1 MTHIGRVRSTN
12 EDSAAAMLPPN
23 APAGCGGLLIV
34 CDGMGGHQA
43 GDFASNTAVNTVV
56 SFLRGMPS
64 DALSPARAAE
74 TLHSA
79 AEAANTKVFSE
90 SNTLERAGMGTTLT
104 AAVVSGPVLALAHV
118 GDSRAYL
125 LRNDE
130 LAQITA
136 DHTWVADR
144 VLKGAMSQAEAE
156 SHSKRNVLLRALG
169 VAESVEIDSAMV
181 QIQSGDVIL
190 LSSDGLHGLVS
201 GADIAS
207 VLGALP
213 PQAAVEELI
222 ERANKAGGTDNVTA
236 VVAAVL
242 STDHTTSANGAQGAD
257 ATLLDDAGIGP
268 KFVSAV
274 RRLSPWG

>member
-125 LRNDE
+125 LRNGE

-201 GADIAS
+201 RADIAS

-242 STDHTTSANGAQGAD
+242 STDHTTSANGAPAAN
-257 ATLLDDAGIGP
+257 ATLLDDPGIGP

-274 RRLSPWG
+274 RKLSPRG